1 MFQFTQ
7 QNINSFQLL
16 ETPTSIFLRVNK
28 RLELLFEPPEIKFA
42 NQGVTMNIADELSI
56 PGRIETVYANL
67 IDPEVLKRCI
77 PGCQELEKTSDTD
90 YAAKVILKIGPVKA
104 KFSGNVTLDL
114 SAAPGSLSLAGAGD
128 GGLAGFA
135 KGGAD
140 VELIDEGNET
150 TLRYKA
156 RAETGGKIAQLGARL
171 IESTAKKL
179 SKSFFSNFEKIM
191 LNEK

>member
-1 MFQFTQ
+1 
-7 QNINSFQLL
+7 
-16 ETPTSIFLRVNK
+16 
-28 RLELLFEPPEIKFA
+28 
-42 NQGVTMNIADELSI
+42 MNIADELSI
-56 PGRIETVYANL
+56 PGNIETVYANL

-77 PGCQELEKTSDTD
+77 PGCEELEKTSDTD

-114 SAAPGSLSLAGAGD
+114 SAAPTSLSLAGAGD

-135 KGGAD
+135 KGGAN
-140 VELIDEGNET
+140 VELIDQGNET
-150 TLRYKA
+150 TLRYRA
-156 RAETGGKIAQLGARL
+156 TAETGGKIAQLGARL

>member
-1 MFQFTQ
+1 M
-7 QNINSFQLL
+7 
-16 ETPTSIFLRVNK
+16 
-28 RLELLFEPPEIKFA
+28 RLGLLFEPPEIKFA
-42 NQGVTMNIADELSI
+42 NQGVTMKRDELSI

-67 IDPEVLKRCI
+67 IDPEVLRRCI

-156 RAETGGKIAQLGARL
+156 RPKLAEKLLNWELG
-171 IESTAKKL
+171 
-179 SKSFFSNFEKIM
+179 
-191 LNEK
+191 